1 MPNANPAKVNSGRAK
16 AALGGAFTNP
26 SSNIFCTFA
35 FEGAEMSLST
45 AVTISKTVTRAERD
59 ECVAFP
65 KLCNRILAAVVDDAV
80 ALT

>member
-1 MPNANPAKVNSGRAK
+1 MPRRH
-16 AALGGAFTNP
+16 LGGTLRNP
-26 SSNIFCTFA
+26 SFNIFCTFA

-65 KLCNRILAAVVDDAV
+65 SHATVFWRLSSMMRSP
-80 ALT
+80 